1 MCMQELVGLLINLRD
16 NMLFRQGELEA

>member
-1 MCMQELVGLLINLRD
+1 MQELVGLLINLRD